1 MYLREP
7 AAAEVVRVMLQHTS
21 RLAVF
26 AGLAHPEADNRHL
39 AASVL
44 RDRDGTWIHNLD
56 GMVEQGG
63 GRVVARRWGGGE
75 VVDGNTIYFVLA
87 EPSR

>member
-1 MYLREP
+1 MLR
-7 AAAEVVRVMLQHTS
+7 HTS

-26 AGLAHPEADNRHL
+26 AGLAHPDADNRNL

-44 RDRDGTWIHNLD
+44 RDRDGTWIHNID
-56 GMVEQGG
+56 AMVEREG
-63 GRVVARRWGGGE
+63 GRVVARRWGGSE
-75 VVDGNTIYFVLA
+75 LVDGNTIYFVLA